1 MQYPLPESIGPP
13 DLLVGR
19 KKEFDDFHKWIG
31 RIPMRL
37 SKSRAILARR
47 KSGKTAFLQRIFN
60 QLWSENGQV
69 IPFYINIRERRI
81 WLPYFAIEYYCAF
94 ASQYI
99 SFLERDPAPI
109 RKFLTLD
116 EIREYGV
123 SKSMKPL
130 VTDVDEIRQAQKYGI
145 ADMMWDTASNAPH
158 RYASLSDIRFLVMID
173 EFQNTGEYIYR
184 DQECLTAKDPSIP
197 GTWHDLSESKYAPM
211 LVTGSYV
218 GWLINIIDTY
228 LEAGRLKRFFI
239 NPYLPSEDG
248 LEAVY
253 RYAEYFHEPVT
264 NESAMQINRL
274 CLSDPFFISCV
285 IQSGFE
291 GKDLTNPQGV
301 VDTVHHEITDRLS
314 EMSMTWG
321 EYIELSLKRIN
332 TVHSKQLMLHLS
344 KYPEREWTPRELKE
358 DLGLGIDEKQINI
371 LLKNMVRADLIREGN
386 RDLHYRGLTDGTLC
400 LILQNRFEE
409 EIRTFQPDV
418 KPTDLKKD
426 FREELEKLK
435 KEKKSLQGMVNHLSG
450 VMAEYL
456 LATEFRSRKRFS
468 PSRYFANVKDDTE
481 LNITD
486 VKMRVKFQRPDG
498 KLMETDVT
506 AESDCGRILMV
517 EVKNTKESAKLSFVE
532 DFKEKIS
539 VYADLHPERQI
550 IPAYF
555 SAAGFSKEAQS
566 FCEEKGIA
574 FATELQLF

>member
-1 MQYPLPESIGPP
+1 M
-13 DLLVGR
+13 
-19 KKEFDDFHKWIG
+19 
-31 RIPMRL
+31 
-37 SKSRAILARR
+37 
-47 KSGKTAFLQRIFN
+47 
-60 QLWSENGQV
+60 
-69 IPFYINIRERRI
+69 
-81 WLPYFAIEYYCAF
+81 EYYCAF

-99 SFLERDPAPI
+99 SFLERDPSPI
-109 RKFLTLD
+109 RKNLTLD

-123 SKSMKPL
+123 SKSMAVF
-130 VTDVDEIRQAQKYGI
+130 VTDADEIRKAQKDGI
-145 ADMMWDTASNAPH
+145 SDMMWDIASKAPH

-184 DQECLTAKDPSIP
+184 DQECLAAKDPSIP

-218 GWLINIIDTY
+218 GWLLNIIDTY
-228 LEAGRLKRFFI
+228 LEAGRLKRFFM
-239 NPYLPSEDG
+239 NPYLPPEDG

-253 RYAEYFHEPVT
+253 RYAEYFREPVT

-291 GKDLTNPQGV
+291 GKDLTTPQGV
-301 VDTVHHEITDRLS
+301 VDTVHHEITDAGS

-321 EYIELSLKRIN
+321 EYIELSLNRIN
-332 TVHSKQLMLHLS
+332 TVHSKHLMLHLS
-344 KYPEREWTPRELKE
+344 KYPDRDWTPQELKE
-358 DLGLGIDEKQINI
+358 ELHLDIDVKRIQE
-371 LLKNMVRADLIREGN
+371 LLKNMVSADLIRKGN
-386 RDLHYRGLTDGTLC
+386 SDLRYRGLTDGTLF
-400 LILQNRFEE
+400 LVLRSRFDE

-418 KPTDLKKD
+418 KQTDMKKD

-468 PSRYFANVKDDTE
+468 PSRYFANVRDDAE

-498 KLMETDVT
+498 KLMETDVI
-506 AESDCGRILMV
+506 AASDCGRILAV
-517 EVKNTKESAKLSFVE
+517 EVKKKKEPAGLSSVQ
-532 DFKEKIS
+532 DFLEKME
-539 VYADLHPERQI
+539 VYTALHPKKQI

-555 SAAGFSKEAQS
+555 SSGGFTKEAQV

-574 FATELQLF
+574 FASDLKLF